1 MCECERQRQEVAGD
15 WRYVSECERQRQE
28 VAGDWGKLHGE
39 ELNDLCCSS
48 NAIRM
53 TTSSTM
59 RWAGHVARMG
69 EKRYTFRV
77 LMGKYGGKRP
87 LGSPTP

>member
-1 MCECERQRQEVAGD
+1 MFESERQEVAGD
-15 WRYVSECERQRQE
+15 WR
-28 VAGDWGKLHGE
+28 KLHGE

-48 NAIRM
+48 YAIRM
-53 TTSSTM
+53 TTSSRM

-77 LMGKYGGKRP
+77 LMGKHEGKRP
-87 LGSPTP
+87 LGSPRP